1 MQAAR
6 GQSVLAWASVIRL
19 ICSIHAAMP
28 NRLPNDG
35 VDMDE
40 EHLVAD
46 EDRSRYAA
54 QMERIKLRIDEAQRV
69 ACELGD
75 ERGLIYAAAQLRLAI
90 EEIAFASLVG
100 NRKAMEEAERS
111 LALNGWDKAI
121 KSLRT
126 VNPEYWPR
134 GVIEIRGETNEWI
147 DVTDGL
153 FESDVARTWGRL
165 SQLLHA
171 RNPWR
176 GVPDLKSEG
185 EFMMSLIGQLR
196 TTLNA
201 HFITLAGDRQK
212 LFCQVGS
219 QPVRVYLFTRV
230 DE

>member
-1 MQAAR
+1 
-6 GQSVLAWASVIRL
+6 
-19 ICSIHAAMP
+19 MP

-40 EHLVAD
+40 EHRVAD

-121 KSLRT
+121 RSLRT